1 LDSISCT
8 TSCTALATLYIYLWH
23 SCDSTTLRLLSY
35 CTAAAYSHIVLIF
48 MFATAPFV
56 TALFVTVTELGSA
69 QQTGGNPFASPPHN
83 DAAYMAAAAAAAAA
97 SGSRLPSSSSGG
109 STPHISGLEALDA
122 SVSRSGGTS
131 SGPSSTKSRRSGRT
145 ANRTVKQERTLAQL
159 LAHTG

>member
-1 LDSISCT
+1 MRVLHSSC
-8 TSCTALATLYIYLWH
+8 CFCCHEQQQFRA
-23 SCDSTTLRLLSY
+23 CLLHY
-35 CTAAAYSHIVLIF
+35 AMLQRTYTHCLTF
-48 MFATAPFV
+48 MFVTTPFV
-56 TALFVTVTELGSA
+56 TASFETVTELGSA

-83 DAAYMAAAAAAAAA
+83 DAAYMAAAAAAAA

-122 SVSRSGGTS
+122 AVSRSGGTS
-131 SGPSSTKSRRSGRT
+131 SGPSSTKSHRSSRT